1 MNNRPQLGCGCL
13 AALGVLVVLL
23 GGFNFYVSS
32 FYNDRWRTCTVTS
45 KDRGA
50 TSSSSSNY
58 RIYTADC
65 GVFKDTDVFLRGKN
79 NSADIYGQ
87 IVPGLTYRLHVV
99 GMRSGFG
106 SHFPNILDVRE
117 VS

>member
-1 MNNRPQLGCGCL
+1 MSSNKMTGCGAIL
-13 AALGVLVVLL
+13 ALGLIGTIAVANVYI
-23 GGFNFYVSS
+23 GS

-58 RIYTADC
+58 RIYTSNC
-65 GVFKDTDVFLRGKN
+65 GVFKDTDAFLRGKN

-87 IVPGLTYRLHVV
+87 IQPGHTYRLHVV
-99 GMRSGFG
+99 GARMGLG
-106 SHFPNILDVRE
+106 SHFPNILAVRE